1 MHSVRTALETGHTQA
16 LPFGAGWAL
25 VFPMVMRARSLGVIT
40 SPAIGRRAEHA
51 DLALAE
57 DLARA

>member
-1 MHSVRTALETGHTQA
+1 
-16 LPFGAGWAL
+16 
-25 VFPMVMRARSLGVIT
+25 MVMRARSLGVIT
-40 SPAIGRRAEHA
+40 FAGIGRRAEHA

>member
-1 MHSVRTALETGHTQA
+1 

-40 SPAIGRRAEHA
+40 FAGIGRRAEHA